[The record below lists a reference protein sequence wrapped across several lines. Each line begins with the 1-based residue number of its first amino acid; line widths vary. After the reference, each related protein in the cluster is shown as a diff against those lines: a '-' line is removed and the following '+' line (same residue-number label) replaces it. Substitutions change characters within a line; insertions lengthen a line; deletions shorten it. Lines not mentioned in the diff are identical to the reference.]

1 MRRNR
6 KNGIKRER
14 TIMIASSAFVLA
26 ALTLTGIYMS
36 GQNADSQNDG
46 YTLDFT
52 QMEESAD
59 VPPES
64 PAEETQ
70 PLPQQAAIEPAVPEG
85 ELDYMPVEV
94 GSGLVEI
101 PGLTDSSNLEGEAA
115 LAGEIPAAEEVLLT
129 EATDPTAAD
138 QEAAGQAVTPERTLA
153 FSTETGILRPVA
165 GEILMHYSMG
175 KSIYFATL
183 DQYKYNPAV
192 ILSAEQGTA
201 ATACSQGKVISIYDN
216 SVTGKSLVLELG
228 DGYQAT
234 YGQLADIKVSEGSYV
249 DEGDILGMVAVPSK
263 YYSQEGSNLYFALTK
278 DGTPVNP
285 EVLFR

>member
-1 MRRNR
+1 
-6 KNGIKRER
+6 
-14 TIMIASSAFVLA
+14 MIASSAFVLA